1 MYALSVGVEL
11 KTGNQED
18 NLIAMSLLYENSEGF
33 APLSSCIRGYR
44 SCKLYRRVIPAFGGL
59 ALLVSGEVPG
69 LSINLANVLH
79 GEQYTE
85 ILNPIPTGTSGSF
98 VFYIDNIIILNVIFL
113 K

>member
-1 MYALSVGVEL
+1 M
-11 KTGNQED
+11 
-18 NLIAMSLLYENSEGF
+18 AMNLLYENSEGF
-33 APLSSCIRGYR
+33 APLSSFG
-44 SCKLYRRVIPAFGGL
+44 VIPAFGGL

-98 VFYIDNIIILNVIFL
+98 GFLIIISIV
-113 K
+113 